1 MPRNIHKT
9 EQPVVLEGYQAVLK
23 PSKFGYSLAALVDQ
37 SMVDVLEDDRVESL
51 KWAESKL
58 KNPKR
63 STLKPEPW
71 EEVTEGQYKIKF
83 SWNEEAKPPVVDT
96 EGTVIADDNTPMYA
110 GSRVKLAFYQK
121 PYILRDGVT
130 YGTSLKL
137 VGVQLVSLNTAA
149 GVDTG
154 DMSTEN
160 VAALFGKTEGFKASE
175 PNVTHVHPERMR
187 TTSNGISD
195 QDLKNE
201 LLILCVSWVL
211 SMSMNLL
218 RFHMSSSISTLLI
231 FYYLMGYI

>member
-1 MPRNIHKT
+1 MPRQIHKT
-9 EQPVVLEGYQAVLK
+9 TQPVVLEGYQAVLK

-51 KWAESKL
+51 KWAETKL

-71 EEVTEGQYKIKF
+71 EEVTEGQYKVKF
-83 SWNEEAKPPVVDT
+83 SWNEESRPPVVDT
-96 EGTVIADDNTPMYA
+96 EGTIISDDNTPMYA

-154 DMSTEN
+154 DMSAEN

-175 PNVTHVHPERMR
+175 PNVTPTETVE
-187 TTSNGISD
+187 D
-195 QDLKNE
+195 ED
-201 LLILCVSWVL
+201 
-211 SMSMNLL
+211 
-218 RFHMSSSISTLLI
+218 F
-231 FYYLMGYI
+231 

>member
-1 MPRNIHKT
+1 MPRQIHKT
-9 EQPVVLEGYQAVLK
+9 AQPVVLEGYQAVLK

-71 EEVTEGQYKIKF
+71 EEVTEGQYKVKF
-83 SWNEEAKPPVVDT
+83 SWNEESRPPVVDT
-96 EGTVIADDNTPMYA
+96 EGTIIADDNTPMYA

-137 VGVQLVSLNTAA
+137 VGVQLVSLNTSA

-154 DMSTEN
+154 DMSAEN

-175 PNVTHVHPERMR
+175 PNVTPTETVE
-187 TTSNGISD
+187 D
-195 QDLKNE
+195 ED
-201 LLILCVSWVL
+201 
-211 SMSMNLL
+211 
-218 RFHMSSSISTLLI
+218 F
-231 FYYLMGYI
+231 

>member
-1 MPRNIHKT
+1 MPRTIHKT
-9 EQPVVLEGYQAVLK
+9 AQPVVLEGYQAVLK

-51 KWAESKL
+51 KWAETKL

-71 EEVTEGQYKIKF
+71 EEVTEGQYKVKF
-83 SWNEEAKPPVVDT
+83 SWNEESRPPVVDT
-96 EGTVIADDNTPMYA
+96 EGTIIADDNTPMYA

-137 VGVQLVSLNTAA
+137 VGVQLVSLNTSA
-149 GVDTG
+149 GVDSG
-154 DMSTEN
+154 DMSTED

-175 PNVTHVHPERMR
+175 PNVTPTETVE
-187 TTSNGISD
+187 D
-195 QDLKNE
+195 ED
-201 LLILCVSWVL
+201 
-211 SMSMNLL
+211 
-218 RFHMSSSISTLLI
+218 F
-231 FYYLMGYI
+231 

>member
-1 MPRNIHKT
+1 MPRTIHKT

-37 SMVDVLEDDRVESL
+37 SIVDVLEDDRVESL

-71 EEVTEGQYKIKF
+71 EEVTEGQYKVKF
-83 SWNEEAKPPVVDT
+83 SWNEESRPPVVDT
-96 EGTVIADDNTPMYA
+96 EGTIIADDNTPMYA

-137 VGVQLVSLNTAA
+137 VGVQLVSLNTSA

-154 DMSTEN
+154 DMSAEN

-175 PNVTHVHPERMR
+175 PNVTPSETVE
-187 TTSNGISD
+187 D
-195 QDLKNE
+195 ED
-201 LLILCVSWVL
+201 
-211 SMSMNLL
+211 
-218 RFHMSSSISTLLI
+218 F
-231 FYYLMGYI
+231 